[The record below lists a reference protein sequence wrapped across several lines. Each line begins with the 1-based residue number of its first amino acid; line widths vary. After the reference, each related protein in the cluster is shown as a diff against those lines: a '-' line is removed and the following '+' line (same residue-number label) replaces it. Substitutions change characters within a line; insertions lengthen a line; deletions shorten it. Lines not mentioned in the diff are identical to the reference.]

1 MEKKAINAMEEHE
14 YLPEDTERL
23 SRLEAFQ
30 QHVNSILNSNRMKT
44 GLVDKVDEINLKLN
58 TIEGL
63 IKSVK
68 TGLIWMGAGA
78 AIVLVLLKVIGLKD
92 IIGFLK

>member
-1 MEKKAINAMEEHE
+1 MPEEHE
-14 YLPEDTERL
+14 YLPEDSERL

-30 QHVNSILNSNRMKT
+30 QHINSILNSNKMRT
-44 GLVDKVDEINLKLN
+44 GLLDKVDEMNVKLN
-58 TIEGL
+58 TIEAL

-78 AIVLVLLKVIGLKD
+78 AIVLVLMKIIGLKD